1 MFTVATIY
9 NAYNILWFVGVLEQI
24 CLLKLLFLLGSLI
37 LHTRLLL
44 HALLNCST
52 SRLFLLSS
60 ASSLLTLSAN
70 ASQTLQCGLG
80 LGL

>member
-9 NAYNILWFVGVLEQI
+9 NAYDILWFVGVLEQI